1 MRIMRNSLSG
11 IGVAALV
18 AGMTASAA
26 GGPSTITM
34 PDEVKAVI
42 QKNCAVCHKGKYPPQ
57 KLNLES
63 ASLPASIVDMPSAEQ
78 PGLKLVDSE
87 SPGSSY
93 LLKKIR
99 GAEGISGKRMPPPVK
114 PALTSEEL
122 ALLENWI
129 LGLKESCY
137 PPEGGDRI
145 RGPREEPELVP
156 ASTGG
161 QAAPAGGPQA
171 RAEGPTFWGTRL
183 VSLPTGQTMEKGDFL
198 LRISHRFVPSVRSGY
213 DTFWGF
219 DGSATVLLSFGYG
232 ISDRLGITLGRTN
245 LSQELELSATWV
257 AMEQDGTGGLPFS
270 VAVNGG
276 IDLAAQKRNDRG
288 AFDSRHFKIAA
299 QVILSRRINRR
310 LSVLV
315 VPAYA
320 SNTNHWEEDPE
331 GTFAVGLG
339 GRFMLLEGLS
349 VIAEWTPVHAGYK
362 EIANGW
368 GLGLEKKI
376 GLHVFQ
382 AFVTNSIGLTSSQF
396 VTGGD
401 LRLGKGDF
409 RFGFNIFRTF

>member
-1 MRIMRNSLSG
+1 MRRMMRRSLSG
-11 IGVAALV
+11 IAIAGLV
-18 AGMTASAA
+18 AGMTVSVAA
-26 GGPSTITM
+26 GRSAIAM
-34 PDEVKAVI
+34 PDEIKAVF
-42 QKNCAVCHKGKYPPQ
+42 QKNCAVCHKGKYPPRN
-57 KLNLES
+57 LNLET
-63 ASLPASIVDMPSAEQ
+63 ANLPDTIMDVPSSDR
-78 PGLKLVDSE
+78 PGLKLIDSG

-93 LLKKIR
+93 LLMKIR

-114 PALTSEEL
+114 PPLTTEEL
-122 ALLENWI
+122 AVLENWI
-129 LGLKESCY
+129 LGLQEPDAST
-137 PPEGGDRI
+137 EAGG
-145 RGPREEPELVP
+145 RGPREASGPIP
-156 ASTGG
+156 APAGN
-161 QAAPAGGPQA
+161 QAAPAGGSPG
-171 RAEGPTFWGTRL
+171 RADGPAFWGTRL
-183 VSLPTGQTMEKGDFL
+183 ASLPTGQTMEKGDFL

-213 DTFWGF
+213 DTFWGL

-232 ISDRLGITLGRTN
+232 ITDRLGITVGRSN

-257 AMEQDGTGGLPFS
+257 ALEQGEAAALPFS

-276 IDLAAQKRNDRG
+276 FCWATQDRDDRSS
-288 AFDSRHFKIAA
+288 FDSRHFKVAA
-299 QVILSRRINRR
+299 QIILSRRFNRR

-339 GRFMLLEGLS
+339 GRFLVLEGLS
-349 VIAEWTPVHAGYK
+349 VIVEWIPVRAGYK

-368 GLGLEKKI
+368 GFGIEKKI

-382 AFVTNSIGLTSSQF
+382 AFAANSIGLTSSQF